1 MDILIKGLEMPKGDD
16 DVKLIINS
24 DGSVHRII
32 GWAVSE
38 KKNATAIEL
47 PPHGRLVNI
56 APIVEKLEEMIE
68 QVANQAEKSNWRD
81 GRVESHYTALKSALH
96 LLKDAEVVLEA
107 ST

>member
-1 MDILIKGLEMPKGDD
+1 MDILIKNMEMPKEGN
-16 DVKLIINS
+16 VYLIIGE
-24 DGSVHRII
+24 DGV
-32 GWAVSE
+32 VSE
-38 KKNATAIEL
+38 KIGSMYHVTTEAIEL
-47 PPHGRLVNI
+47 PPHGRLGNI
-56 APIVEKLEEMIE
+56 TPIVEKLEEMIE